1 MAGDSRANENTAL
14 ASMHTV
20 WVRLH
25 NYYAGEIDK
34 RGENNPTRFQTIA
47 PNQPDRNTIIYEE
60 ARKIVIAILQ
70 HIFYNE
76 WLPKIIDLPAYSGY
90 DANVNASVRHALA
103 TAAFRFGHTLVR
115 NNFERLDNQYN
126 PTADG
131 PLSIRA
137 SFFNNLPIVETGI
150 EPIMYG
156 LMGNNSDAED
166 FDNTFSESIG
176 RRLFLRPEDVGFQN
190 LAALNI
196 QRGRDHGLQNY
207 TEYRDLCGIP
217 LASQSGSNPF
227 TKFSNT
233 ITNPKILEDLQS
245 AYGNL
250 DNHIDLFPAA
260 IAESND
266 GDKLLGRT
274 FGCILSRNFDEIRK
288 GDRFYFENDK
298 VFSLNQQAEI
308 KRMNMARVLCLTLT
322 DPDKMLENVFD
333 VFIPGGG
340 SVRKTCTELKS
351 NDLRVGRFLRESII
365 DI

>member
-70 HIFYNE
+70 HIFYDE

-217 LASQSGSNPF
+217 LVSQSGSNPF

-288 GDRFYFENDK
+288 GDRFYFENDE

>member
-25 NYYAGEIDK
+25 NYYANEIDS
-34 RGENNPTRFQTIA
+34 RGRDRPDRFPTIA
-47 PNQPDRNTIIYEE
+47 IDKPDRNIIIYEE

-76 WLPKIIDLPAYSGY
+76 WLPKIIDLPPYSGY

-103 TAAFRFGHTLVR
+103 TAAFRFGHTLIR
-115 NNFERLDNQYN
+115 NRFERLDNQYN
-126 PTADG
+126 STADG

-137 SFFNNLPIVETGI
+137 SFFNNLPIVDTGI

-156 LMGNNSDAED
+156 LMGNNGDAED

-176 RRLFLRPEDVGFQN
+176 RRLFIRPEDIGFQN

-207 TEYRDLCGIP
+207 TEYRDLCDIP
-217 LASQSGSNPF
+217 LATQSGSNPF

-233 ITNPKILEDLQS
+233 ITNPQILEDLQS
-245 AYGNL
+245 AYGTL
-250 DNHIDLFPAA
+250 DNHIDLFAAA
-260 IAESND
+260 ISESND
-266 GDKLLGRT
+266 GNKLLGRT

-288 GDRFYFENDK
+288 GDRFYFENDEI
-298 VFSLNQQAEI
+298 FSTSQQTEI
-308 KRMNMARVLCLTLT
+308 KRMNMAKVLCLTLT
-322 DPDKMLENVFD
+322 DADEMLENVFD
-333 VFIPGGG
+333 VFIPET
-340 SVRKTCTELKS
+340 SVRTECTTLREAG
-351 NDLRVGRFLRESII
+351 LRVGRFLRDSKIAI
-365 DI
+365 

>member
-25 NYYAGEIDK
+25 NYYANEIDS
-34 RGENNPTRFQTIA
+34 RGRDRPDRFPTIA
-47 PNQPDRNTIIYEE
+47 IDKLDRNIIIYEE

-76 WLPKIIDLPAYSGY
+76 WLPKIIDLPPYSGY

-103 TAAFRFGHTLVR
+103 TAAFRFGHTLIR
-115 NNFERLDNQYN
+115 NRFERLDNQYN
-126 PTADG
+126 STADG

-137 SFFNNLPIVETGI
+137 SFFNNLPIVDTGI

-156 LMGNNSDAED
+156 LMGNNGDAED

-176 RRLFLRPEDVGFQN
+176 RRLFIRPEDIGFQN

-207 TEYRDLCGIP
+207 TEYRDLCDIP
-217 LASQSGSNPF
+217 LATQSGSNPF

-233 ITNPKILEDLQS
+233 ITNPQILEDLQS
-245 AYGNL
+245 AYGTL
-250 DNHIDLFPAA
+250 DNHIDLFAAA
-260 IAESND
+260 ISESND
-266 GDKLLGRT
+266 GNKLLGRT

-288 GDRFYFENDK
+288 GDRFYFENDEI
-298 VFSLNQQAEI
+298 FSTSQQTEI
-308 KRMNMARVLCLTLT
+308 KRMNMAKVLCLTLT
-322 DPDKMLENVFD
+322 DADEMLENVFD
-333 VFIPGGG
+333 VFIPET
-340 SVRKTCTELKS
+340 SVRTTCTKLMET
-351 NDLRVGRFLRESII
+351 DLRVGRFLRGSKIAI
-365 DI
+365 

>member
-70 HIFYNE
+70 HIFYDE

-288 GDRFYFENDK
+288 GDRFYFENDQ

>member
-70 HIFYNE
+70 HIFYDE

-176 RRLFLRPEDVGFQN
+176 RRLFLRPEDAGFQN

-288 GDRFYFENDK
+288 GDRFYFENDE

>member
-70 HIFYNE
+70 HIFYDE

-233 ITNPKILEDLQS
+233 ITNPQILEDLQS

-288 GDRFYFENDK
+288 GDRFYFENDE

-333 VFIPGGG
+333 VFIPGEG